1 MKNHLGKLNF
11 TYFLCFQHHQQLK
24 PKQQQRQQHH
34 IPHIALALGLKL
46 FQPTSLLSLT
56 AAAATTTAAAAT
68 ANMSNV
74 MFSVEFAVWQQEV
87 GRGGEAVL
95 LVFALAGVRQC
106 VNALYN
112 NFASAAAI

>member
-24 PKQQQRQQHH
+24 QLH

-56 AAAATTTAAAAT
+56 AAAATTTAAT

-95 LVFALAGVRQC
+95 LVFALAGVRQS